1 MTTLGS
7 CDGESNDSS
16 KNPAAAQS
24 TSARPSNST
33 GLSRSGLSSTAPKSV
48 RLQWQAT
55 ALVPPHLSNHLLCGA
70 KHLTGW
76 PPFRQDIAEGTMMG
90 EQSASVASVGRSVG
104 RPSLT
109 GASDQLTLV
118 ADRLHEILVSDGGFD
133 VIYRHILAVPG
144 KRVRA
149 AMALACARLLPSTA
163 AAPLRDAVD
172 VACAIEMFHE
182 ASLVHDDIC
191 DGSLLRRDAPS
202 VPAAFGVRTAAR
214 AGFHLAG
221 KALQV
226 LARVLAD
233 NPAVFARLGEAP
245 GVTYLDRISELSFGQ
260 LVETLP
266 PAVDDAAL
274 RRHYRVVAGAKTG
287 TLFRLACSYGGTAGA
302 VDHDRLCALMQYAD
316 QLALAFQ
323 IMDDVRDVEG
333 GPSLG
338 KEAGGDLDRRV
349 PTWPVIEWLAT
360 RPDSHDMW
368 LSGLTSSADLQAD
381 LVHSGATRAARA
393 VAVRAA
399 ERARRTMD
407 VFPPSPAR
415 EHLRELAVRVVFR

>member
-1 MTTLGS
+1 MTIVS
-7 CDGESNDSS
+7 
-16 KNPAAAQS
+16 PAS
-24 TSARPSNST
+24 DHVT
-33 GLSRSGLSSTAPKSV
+33 V
-48 RLQWQAT
+48 
-55 ALVPPHLSNHLLCGA
+55 
-70 KHLTGW
+70 
-76 PPFRQDIAEGTMMG
+76 D
-90 EQSASVASVGRSVG
+90 

-109 GASDQLTLV
+109 APPDQLALV
-118 ADRLHEILVSDGGFD
+118 ADRMHEILVTGETFD
-133 VIYRHILAVPG
+133 AIYRHILAAPG
-144 KRVRA
+144 KRIRA
-149 AMALACARLLPSTA
+149 GLVLACARLLPSA
-163 AAPLRDAVD
+163 AAVRLSDAVD
-172 VACAIEMFHE
+172 LACTMEMFHE

-245 GVTYLDRISELSFGQ
+245 GVTYLDRISDLSFGQ

-266 PAVDDAAL
+266 PAVDNAAL
-274 RRHYRVVAGAKTG
+274 RRHYELVAGAKTG
-287 TLFRLACSYGGTAGA
+287 TLFRLACSYGGTAGG
-302 VDHDRLCALMQYAD
+302 VDHDRLRALMRYAD

-349 PTWPVIEWLAT
+349 PTWPVIEWLAM
-360 RPDSHDMW
+360 RPGAREIW
-368 LSGLTSSADLQAD
+368 LSERSSSAELQAD

-399 ERARRTMD
+399 DTARRAVD
-407 VFPPSPAR
+407 AFPPSPAR
-415 EHLRELAVRVVFR
+415 EQLRELSVRVVSR

>member
-1 MTTLGS
+1 
-7 CDGESNDSS
+7 
-16 KNPAAAQS
+16 
-24 TSARPSNST
+24 
-33 GLSRSGLSSTAPKSV
+33 
-48 RLQWQAT
+48 
-55 ALVPPHLSNHLLCGA
+55 
-70 KHLTGW
+70 
-76 PPFRQDIAEGTMMG
+76 MG
-90 EQSASVASVGRSVG
+90 EESTSVASLGRSVG

-109 GASDQLTLV
+109 DPSDQLTQV
-118 ADRLHEILVSDGGFD
+118 ADRMHEILVSGGGFD

-149 AMALACARLLPSTA
+149 AMVLACARLLPSA
-163 AAPLRDAVD
+163 AAVPLRDAVD
-172 VACAIEMFHE
+172 VACAIEMLHE

-233 NPAVFARLGEAP
+233 NPAAFARLGEAP
-245 GVTYLDRISELSFGQ
+245 GVTYLDRISDLSFGQ
-260 LVETLP
+260 LIETLP
-266 PAVDDAAL
+266 PAVDGAAL
-274 RRHYRVVAGAKTG
+274 RRHYRLVAGAKTG

-302 VDHDRLCALMQYAD
+302 VDHDRLRVLMRYAD

-333 GPSLG
+333 GPLLG

-360 RPDSHDMW
+360 RPGSHDIW
-368 LSGLTSSADLQAD
+368 LSGQTSSADLQAD
-381 LVHSGATRAARA
+381 LVRSGATRAARA

-399 ERARRTMD
+399 ESARRAMD

-415 EHLRELAVRVVFR
+415 EHLRELAVRVVSR

>member
-1 MTTLGS
+1 MTVVS
-7 CDGESNDSS
+7 QASDGV
-16 KNPAAAQS
+16 
-24 TSARPSNST
+24 
-33 GLSRSGLSSTAPKSV
+33 SV
-48 RLQWQAT
+48 
-55 ALVPPHLSNHLLCGA
+55 
-70 KHLTGW
+70 
-76 PPFRQDIAEGTMMG
+76 D
-90 EQSASVASVGRSVG
+90 

-109 GASDQLTLV
+109 GPLDQLTLV
-118 ADRLHEILVSDGGFD
+118 ADRLHEILISGGSFD
-133 VIYRHILAVPG
+133 AIYSHILAAPG

-149 AMALACARLLPSTA
+149 GLVLACARLLPSATTV
-163 AAPLRDAVD
+163 PLRDAVD
-172 VACAIEMFHE
+172 LACAMEMFHE

-245 GVTYLDRISELSFGQ
+245 GVTYLDRISDLSFGQ

-274 RRHYRVVAGAKTG
+274 RRHYELVAGAKTG

-302 VDHDRLCALMQYAD
+302 VDHDRLRALMRYAD

-349 PTWPVIEWLAT
+349 PTWPVIEWLAM
-360 RPDSHDMW
+360 RPGSREMW

-399 ERARRTMD
+399 ETARWAMD

-415 EHLRELAVRVVFR
+415 EHLRELSVRVVSR

>member
-1 MTTLGS
+1 MTS
-7 CDGESNDSS
+7 
-16 KNPAAAQS
+16 A
-24 TSARPSNST
+24 TSDARPSEQHRVLT
-33 GLSRSGLSSTAPKSV
+33 DLIRRQAGVLSPASD
-48 RLQWQAT
+48 RLT
-55 ALVPPHLSNHLLCGA
+55 V
-70 KHLTGW
+70 
-76 PPFRQDIAEGTMMG
+76 D
-90 EQSASVASVGRSVG
+90 
-104 RPSLT
+104 RPSLMAPP
-109 GASDQLTLV
+109 GQLTKV
-118 ADRLHEILVSDGGFD
+118 ADRLHEILITGGTFD
-133 VIYRHILAVPG
+133 PIYRHILAAPG

-149 AMALACARLLPSTA
+149 GLVLACARLLPSA
-163 AAPLRDAVD
+163 AAVPLRDAVD
-172 VACAIEMFHE
+172 LACAMEMFHE

-233 NPAVFARLGEAP
+233 NPAVFAQLGEAP
-245 GVTYLDRISELSFGQ
+245 GVTYLDRISNLSFGQ

-266 PAVDDAAL
+266 PAADDAAL
-274 RRHYRVVAGAKTG
+274 RRHYELVAGAKTG

-302 VDHDRLCALMQYAD
+302 VDHGRLRTLMRYAE

-349 PTWPVIEWLAT
+349 PTWPVIEWLAM
-360 RPDSHDMW
+360 RPGNRETW
-368 LSGLTSSADLQAD
+368 LSELTSSADLQAE
-381 LVHSGATRAARA
+381 LVHSGATWAARA
-393 VAVRAA
+393 VAVHAA
-399 ERARRTMD
+399 ETACQAVD

-415 EHLRELAVRVVFR
+415 EHLRELSVRVVSR

>member
-1 MTTLGS
+1 MTVVS
-7 CDGESNDSS
+7 PASDGV
-16 KNPAAAQS
+16 
-24 TSARPSNST
+24 
-33 GLSRSGLSSTAPKSV
+33 SV
-48 RLQWQAT
+48 
-55 ALVPPHLSNHLLCGA
+55 
-70 KHLTGW
+70 
-76 PPFRQDIAEGTMMG
+76 D
-90 EQSASVASVGRSVG
+90 

-109 GASDQLTLV
+109 GPLDQLPLV
-118 ADRLHEILVSDGGFD
+118 ADRLHEILISGGSFD
-133 VIYRHILAVPG
+133 AIYRHILAVPG

-149 AMALACARLLPSTA
+149 GLALACARLLPSA
-163 AAPLRDAVD
+163 AAVPLRDAVD
-172 VACAIEMFHE
+172 VACAMEMFHE

-233 NPAVFARLGEAP
+233 NPTVFARLGEAP
-245 GVTYLDRISELSFGQ
+245 GVTYLDRISDLSFGQ

-274 RRHYRVVAGAKTG
+274 RRHYELVAGAKTG

-302 VDHDRLCALMQYAD
+302 VDHDRLCALMRYAD

-338 KEAGGDLDRRV
+338 KAAGGDLDRRV

-360 RPDSHDMW
+360 RPGSREMW

-399 ERARRTMD
+399 ETARRAMD
-407 VFPPSPAR
+407 MFPPSPAR
-415 EHLRELAVRVVFR
+415 EHLRELSVRVVSR